1 MATKTIS
8 IDVEAYGRLDSAK
21 REGESFS
28 EVIKRLVPPP
38 FDLDAWF
45 RDMDKNPPSRRA
57 ARAVEEAVRGRSRR
71 ARSTR

>member
-8 IDVEAYGRLDSAK
+8 IDLEAYERLGSAK

-38 FDLDAWF
+38 LDLEKWF
-45 RDMDKNPPSRRA
+45 REMDADLPSRRA
-57 ARAVEEAVRGRSRR
+57 IRAVEETVRRRSKR
-71 ARSTR
+71 ARSA

>member
-8 IDVEAYGRLDSAK
+8 IDLEAYERLDVAK

-38 FDLDAWF
+38 LDLEMWF
-45 RDMDKNPPSRRA
+45 REIDANPPSRRA
-57 ARAVEEAVRGRSRR
+57 IRAVEETVRRRSGR
-71 ARSTR
+71 ARSA